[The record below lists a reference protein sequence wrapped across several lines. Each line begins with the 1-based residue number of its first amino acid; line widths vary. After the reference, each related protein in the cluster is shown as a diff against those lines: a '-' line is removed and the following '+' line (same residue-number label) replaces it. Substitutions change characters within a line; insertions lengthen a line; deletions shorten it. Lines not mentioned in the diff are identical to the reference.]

1 MRLAK
6 KKGMNLTRKIKN
18 MVSGSTGM
26 EMGN

>member
-1 MRLAK
+1 MRLVK
-6 KKGMNLTRKIKN
+6 KKEMNLTGTIKN